1 MRVKNAEGQT
11 NLSPLPREGMAG
23 GGAFREVPYMGV
35 IWVVAEAHKRG
46 FWNGNPDWCNLGQ
59 GQPEIGEM
67 EGAPDRLRSVVIE
80 PEDQAYGPINGTDEM
95 RQAVADHYN
104 RYYRRDKK
112 PYRVENVG
120 VAQGGRL
127 MLSRVFGAVRGR
139 MGYQVP
145 DYTAYQDMMDYA
157 SNRLEPVLIPTV
169 EEENFSIPATRFAEA
184 AKSLDSF
191 LVSNPCNP
199 TGHVIQGD
207 ELASYCE
214 TSRREGCTLVMDEF
228 YSHFIYDG
236 LEAGC
241 GPISSAGFVEDP
253 DSDPILVIDG
263 LTKSF
268 RYPGWR
274 IGWVLGPPE
283 IIETLGRAA
292 SAIDGGPSRVVQR
305 MALRALEPEYADL
318 ETSALREVFVKKRN
332 MMVERLTKMGMRCL
346 PGAATFYV
354 WACVEGLP
362 EPLNDGM
369 GMFWAALEKKVMT
382 VPGEFFDVNP
392 GGKRTEESPFRQW
405 VRFSFG
411 PAYENVDLGLSRL
424 EELLGEKK

>member
-1 MRVKNAEGQT
+1 
-11 NLSPLPREGMAG
+11 MAG
-23 GGAFREVPYMGV
+23 DGAFREVPYMGV

-80 PEDQAYGPINGTDEM
+80 PEEQAYGPIYGTDEM

-104 RYYRRDKK
+104 RCYRRGKK
-112 PYRVENVG
+112 PYTAANVG
-120 VAQGGRL
+120 IAQGGRL
-127 MLSRVFGAVRGR
+127 MLSRVFGAVQGR

-157 SNRLEPVLIPTV
+157 ASRLEPVLIPTI
-169 EEENFSIPATRFAEA
+169 EENNFSIPATEFAEA
-184 AKSLDSF
+184 ARTLDSF
-191 LVSNPCNP
+191 LISNPCNP
-199 TGHVIQGD
+199 TGHVIQGG

-214 TSRREGCTLVMDEF
+214 TARREGCTLIMDEF
-228 YSHFIYDG
+228 YSHFIYEG
-236 LEAGC
+236 EQPGS
-241 GPISSAGFVEDP
+241 GPVSSAEFVDDP
-253 DSDPILVIDG
+253 DTDPILVIDG

-274 IGWVLGPPE
+274 VGWVLGPPE
-283 IIETLGRAA
+283 MVDTLGRAA
-292 SAIDGGPSRVVQR
+292 SAIDGGPSRVSQR
-305 MALRALEPEYADL
+305 MALGALEPSYADQ
-318 ETSALREVFVKKRN
+318 ETGALRGVFVRKRN

-354 WACVEGLP
+354 WACVEDLP

-369 GMFWAALEKKVMT
+369 GLFWAALDKRVMT
-382 VPGEFFDVNP
+382 VPGGFFDVNP
-392 GGKRTEESPFRQW
+392 GGVRSGESPFRQW

-411 PAYENVDLGLSRL
+411 PPHDNVDLGLTRL
-424 EELLGEKK
+424 EGLFREHGGDC

>member
-1 MRVKNAEGQT
+1 
-11 NLSPLPREGMAG
+11 MAG
-23 GGAFREVPYMGV
+23 DGAFREVPYMGV

-80 PEDQAYGPINGTDEM
+80 PEEQAYGPINGTDEM

-104 RYYRRDKK
+104 RCYRRDKK
-112 PYRVENVG
+112 QYTAANVG
-120 VAQGGRL
+120 IAQGGRL
-127 MLSRVFGAVRGR
+127 MLSRVFGAVQGR

-157 SNRLEPVLIPTV
+157 ASRLEPVLIPTI
-169 EEENFSIPATRFAEA
+169 EENNFSIPATEFAEA
-184 AKSLDSF
+184 ARTLDSF
-191 LVSNPCNP
+191 LISNPCNP
-199 TGHVIQGD
+199 TGHVIQGG

-214 TSRREGCTLVMDEF
+214 TARREGCTLIMDEF
-228 YSHFIYDG
+228 YSHFIYEG
-236 LEAGC
+236 EQPGS
-241 GPISSAGFVEDP
+241 GPVSSAEFVDDP
-253 DSDPILVIDG
+253 DTDPILVIDG

-274 IGWVLGPPE
+274 VGWVLGPPE
-283 IIETLGRAA
+283 MVDTLGRAA
-292 SAIDGGPSRVVQR
+292 SAIDGGPSRVSQR
-305 MALRALEPEYADL
+305 MALGALEPSYADQ
-318 ETSALREVFVKKRN
+318 ETGALRGVFVRKRN

-354 WACVEGLP
+354 WACVEDLP

-369 GMFWAALEKKVMT
+369 GLFWAALDKRVMT
-382 VPGEFFDVNP
+382 GPGEFFDVNP
-392 GGKRTEESPFRQW
+392 GGGRSGESPFRQW

-411 PAYENVDLGLSRL
+411 PPHDNVDLGLTRL
-424 EELLGEKK
+424 EGLFREHGVDC

>member
-1 MRVKNAEGQT
+1 
-11 NLSPLPREGMAG
+11 MAG
-23 GGAFREVPYMGV
+23 DGAFREVPYMGV

-67 EGAPDRLRSVVIE
+67 EGAPDGLRSGVIE
-80 PEDQAYGPINGTDEM
+80 PDEQADGPINGTDEM

-104 RYYRRDKK
+104 RCYRRGKK
-112 PYRVENVG
+112 PYTAANVG
-120 VAQGGRL
+120 IAQGGRL
-127 MLSRVFGAVRGR
+127 MLSRVFGAVQGR

-157 SNRLEPVLIPTV
+157 ASRLEPVLIPTT
-169 EEENFSIPATRFAEA
+169 EENNFSIPATEFAEA
-184 AKSLDSF
+184 ARALDSF
-191 LVSNPCNP
+191 LISNPCNP
-199 TGHVIQGD
+199 TGHVIQGG

-214 TSRREGCTLVMDEF
+214 TARREGCTLIMDEF
-228 YSHFIYDG
+228 YSHFIYEG
-236 LEAGC
+236 EQPGS
-241 GPISSAGFVEDP
+241 GPVSSAEFVDDP
-253 DSDPILVIDG
+253 DTDPILGIDG
-263 LTKSF
+263 LTKAF

-274 IGWVLGPPE
+274 VGWVLGPPE
-283 IIETLGRAA
+283 VIETLGRAA
-292 SAIDGGPSRVVQR
+292 SAIDGGPSRVSQR
-305 MALRALEPEYADL
+305 MALGALEPSYADQ
-318 ETSALREVFVKKRN
+318 ETGALRGVFVRKRN

-354 WACVEGLP
+354 WACVEDLP

-369 GMFWAALEKKVMT
+369 GLFWAALDKKVMT

-392 GGKRTEESPFRQW
+392 GGGRSGESPFRQW

-411 PAYENVDLGLSRL
+411 PPQDNVDLGLTRL
-424 EELLGEKK
+424 EGLFREHGVDC

>member
-1 MRVKNAEGQT
+1 
-11 NLSPLPREGMAG
+11 MAG
-23 GGAFREVPYMGV
+23 DGAFREVPYMGV

-80 PEDQAYGPINGTDEM
+80 PEEQAYGPINGTDEM

-112 PYRVENVG
+112 QYTAANVG
-120 VAQGGRL
+120 IAQGGRL
-127 MLSRVFGAVRGR
+127 MLSRVFGAVQGR

-157 SNRLEPVLIPTV
+157 ASRLEPVLIPTI
-169 EEENFSIPATRFAEA
+169 EENNFSIPATEFAEA
-184 AKSLDSF
+184 ARTLDSF
-191 LVSNPCNP
+191 LISNPCNP
-199 TGHVIQGD
+199 TGHVIQGG

-214 TSRREGCTLVMDEF
+214 TARREGCTLIMDEF
-228 YSHFIYDG
+228 YSHFIYEG
-236 LEAGC
+236 EQPGS
-241 GPISSAGFVEDP
+241 GPVSSAEFVDDP
-253 DSDPILVIDG
+253 DTDPILVIDG

-274 IGWVLGPPE
+274 VGWVLGPPE
-283 IIETLGRAA
+283 MVETLGRAA
-292 SAIDGGPSRVVQR
+292 SAIDGGPSRVSQR
-305 MALRALEPEYADL
+305 MALGALEASYADQ
-318 ETSALREVFVKKRN
+318 ETGALRGVFVRKRN

-354 WACVEGLP
+354 WACVEDLP

-369 GMFWAALEKKVMT
+369 GLFWAALDKRVMT

-392 GGKRTEESPFRQW
+392 GGVRSGESPFRQW

-411 PAYENVDLGLSRL
+411 PPHDNVDLGLTRL
-424 EELLGEKK
+424 EELFREHGVDC

>member
-1 MRVKNAEGQT
+1 
-11 NLSPLPREGMAG
+11 MAG
-23 GGAFREVPYMGV
+23 DGAFREVPYMGV

-80 PEDQAYGPINGTDEM
+80 PEEQAYGPINGTDEM

-104 RYYRRDKK
+104 RCYRRDKK
-112 PYRVENVG
+112 QYTAANVG
-120 VAQGGRL
+120 IAQGGRL
-127 MLSRVFGAVRGR
+127 MLSRVFGAVQGR

-157 SNRLEPVLIPTV
+157 ASRLEPVLIPTI
-169 EEENFSIPATRFAEA
+169 EENNFSIPATEFAEA
-184 AKSLDSF
+184 ARTLDSF
-191 LVSNPCNP
+191 LISNPCNP
-199 TGHVIQGD
+199 TGHVIQGG

-214 TSRREGCTLVMDEF
+214 TARREDCTLIMDEF
-228 YSHFIYDG
+228 YSHFIYEG
-236 LEAGC
+236 EQPGS
-241 GPISSAGFVEDP
+241 GPVSSAEFVDDP
-253 DSDPILVIDG
+253 DTDPILVIDG

-274 IGWVLGPPE
+274 VGWVLGPPE
-283 IIETLGRAA
+283 MVDTLGRAA
-292 SAIDGGPSRVVQR
+292 SAIDGGPSRVSQR
-305 MALRALEPEYADL
+305 MALGALEPSYADQ
-318 ETSALREVFVKKRN
+318 ETGALRGVFVRKRN
-332 MMVERLTKMGMRCL
+332 MMVERRTKMGMRCL

-354 WACVEGLP
+354 WACVEDLP

-369 GMFWAALEKKVMT
+369 GLFWAALDKRVMT

-392 GGKRTEESPFRQW
+392 GGVRSGESPFRQW

-411 PAYENVDLGLSRL
+411 PPHDNVDLGLTRL
-424 EELLGEKK
+424 EGLFREHGVDC

>member
-1 MRVKNAEGQT
+1 
-11 NLSPLPREGMAG
+11 MARD
-23 GGAFREVPYMGV
+23 GAFREVPYMGV

-67 EGAPDRLRSVVIE
+67 EGAPERLRSVVIE

-104 RYYRRDKK
+104 RYYRRGKK
-112 PYRVENVG
+112 PYTTANVG
-120 VAQGGRL
+120 IAQGGRL
-127 MLSRVFGAVRGR
+127 MLSRVFGAVQGR

-157 SNRLEPVLIPTV
+157 SSRLDPVLIATS
-169 EEENFSIPATRFAEA
+169 EENNFSIPAVEFVEA
-184 AKSLDSF
+184 AKGLDSF

-199 TGHVIQGD
+199 TGHVIQGG
-207 ELASYCE
+207 ELESYCE
-214 TSRREGCTLVMDEF
+214 TARNEGCTLIMDEF
-228 YSHFIYDG
+228 YSHFIYEGDQP
-236 LEAGC
+236 GC
-241 GPISSAGFVEDP
+241 GPVSCAQFVDNP
-253 DSDPILVIDG
+253 DTDPILVIDG

-274 IGWVLGPPE
+274 MGWVLGPPE

-292 SAIDGGPSRVVQR
+292 SAIDGGPSRVSQR
-305 MALRALEPEYADL
+305 MALRALESSYADQ
-318 ETSALREVFVKKRN
+318 ETGALREVFVKKRN

-346 PGAATFYV
+346 PGAATFYI
-354 WACVEGLP
+354 WACVESLP

-369 GMFWAALEKKVMT
+369 GLFWAALDRKVMT

-392 GGKRTEESPFRQW
+392 GGKRGGESPFRQW

-411 PAYENVDLGLSRL
+411 PPHDNVDLGLTRL
-424 EELLGEKK
+424 EELFREHGVDC

>member
-1 MRVKNAEGQT
+1 
-11 NLSPLPREGMAG
+11 MAG
-23 GGAFREVPYMGV
+23 DGAFREVPYMGV

-80 PEDQAYGPINGTDEM
+80 PEEQAYGPINGTDEM

-104 RYYRRDKK
+104 RCYRRDKK
-112 PYRVENVG
+112 QYTAANVG
-120 VAQGGRL
+120 IAQGGRL
-127 MLSRVFGAVRGR
+127 MLSRVFGAVQGR

-157 SNRLEPVLIPTV
+157 ASRLEPVLIPTI
-169 EEENFSIPATRFAEA
+169 EENNFSIPATEFAEA
-184 AKSLDSF
+184 AGTLDSF
-191 LVSNPCNP
+191 LISNPCNP
-199 TGHVIQGD
+199 TGHVIQGS

-214 TSRREGCTLVMDEF
+214 TARREGCTLIMDEF
-228 YSHFIYDG
+228 YSHFIYEG
-236 LEAGC
+236 EQPGS
-241 GPISSAGFVEDP
+241 GPVSSAEFVDDP
-253 DSDPILVIDG
+253 DTDPILVIDG

-274 IGWVLGPPE
+274 VGWVLGPPE
-283 IIETLGRAA
+283 MVETLGRAA
-292 SAIDGGPSRVVQR
+292 SAIDGGPSRVSQR
-305 MALRALEPEYADL
+305 MALGALEPSYADQ
-318 ETSALREVFVKKRN
+318 ETGALRGVFVRKRN

-354 WACVEGLP
+354 WACVEDLP

-369 GMFWAALEKKVMT
+369 GLFWAALDKRVMT

-392 GGKRTEESPFRQW
+392 GGGRSGESPFRQW

-411 PAYENVDLGLSRL
+411 PPHDNVDLGLTRL
-424 EELLGEKK
+424 EGLFREHGVDC

>member
-1 MRVKNAEGQT
+1 
-11 NLSPLPREGMAG
+11 MAG
-23 GGAFREVPYMGV
+23 DGAFREVPYMGV

-67 EGAPDRLRSVVIE
+67 EGAPERLRSVVIE

-104 RYYRRDKK
+104 RYYRRGKK
-112 PYRVENVG
+112 SYTAANVG
-120 VAQGGRL
+120 IAQGGRL
-127 MLSRVFGAVRGR
+127 MLSRVFGAVQGR

-157 SNRLEPVLIPTV
+157 SSRLDPVLIATS
-169 EEENFSIPATRFAEA
+169 EENNFSIPAVEFVEA
-184 AKSLDSF
+184 AKGLDSF

-199 TGHVIQGD
+199 TGHVIQGG
-207 ELASYCE
+207 ELESYCE
-214 TSRREGCTLVMDEF
+214 TARNEGCTLIMDEF

-236 LEAGC
+236 DQPGC
-241 GPISSAGFVEDP
+241 GPVSCAQFVDNP
-253 DSDPILVIDG
+253 DTDPILVIDG

-274 IGWVLGPPE
+274 MGWVLGPPE

-292 SAIDGGPSRVVQR
+292 SAIDGGPSRVSQR
-305 MALRALEPEYADL
+305 MALRALESSYADQ
-318 ETSALREVFVKKRN
+318 ETGALREVFVKKRN
-332 MMVERLTKMGMRCL
+332 MMVNRLTKMGMRCL
-346 PGAATFYV
+346 PGAATFYI
-354 WACVEGLP
+354 WACVESLP

-369 GMFWAALEKKVMT
+369 GLFWAALDRKVMT

-392 GGKRTEESPFRQW
+392 GGKRGGESPFRQW

-411 PAYENVDLGLSRL
+411 PPHDNVDLGLTRL
-424 EELLGEKK
+424 EELFREHGVDC

>member
-1 MRVKNAEGQT
+1 
-11 NLSPLPREGMAG
+11 MARDD
-23 GGAFREVPYMGV
+23 AFREVPYMGV

-67 EGAPDRLRSVVIE
+67 EGAPERLRSVVIE

-104 RYYRRDKK
+104 RYYRRGKK
-112 PYRVENVG
+112 LYTAANVG
-120 VAQGGRL
+120 IAQGGRL
-127 MLSRVFGAVRGR
+127 MLSRVFGAVQGR
-139 MGYQVP
+139 MGYQIP

-157 SNRLEPVLIPTV
+157 SSRLDPVLIATS
-169 EEENFSIPATRFAEA
+169 EENNFSIPAVEFVEA
-184 AKSLDSF
+184 AKGLDSF

-199 TGHVIQGD
+199 TGHVIQGG
-207 ELASYCE
+207 ELESYCE
-214 TSRREGCTLVMDEF
+214 TARNEGCTLIMDEF
-228 YSHFIYDG
+228 YSHFIYEGDQP
-236 LEAGC
+236 GC
-241 GPISSAGFVEDP
+241 GPVSCAQFVDNP
-253 DSDPILVIDG
+253 DTDPILVIDG

-274 IGWVLGPPE
+274 MGWVLGPPE
-283 IIETLGRAA
+283 IIETLGRVA
-292 SAIDGGPSRVVQR
+292 SAIDGGPSRVSQR
-305 MALRALEPEYADL
+305 MALRALESSYADQ
-318 ETSALREVFVKKRN
+318 ETGALREVFVKKRN

-346 PGAATFYV
+346 PGAATFYI
-354 WACVEGLP
+354 WACVESLP

-369 GMFWAALEKKVMT
+369 GLFWAALDRKVMT

-392 GGKRTEESPFRQW
+392 GGERGGESPFRQW

-411 PAYENVDLGLSRL
+411 PPHDNVDLGLTRL
-424 EELLGEKK
+424 EELFREHGVDC

>member
-1 MRVKNAEGQT
+1 
-11 NLSPLPREGMAG
+11 MARD
-23 GGAFREVPYMGV
+23 GAFREVPYMGV

-67 EGAPDRLRSVVIE
+67 EGAPERLRSVVIE

-104 RYYRRDKK
+104 RYYRRGKRL
-112 PYRVENVG
+112 YTAANVG
-120 VAQGGRL
+120 IAQGGRL
-127 MLSRVFGAVRGR
+127 MLSRVFGAVQGR
-139 MGYQVP
+139 MGYQIP

-157 SNRLEPVLIPTV
+157 SSRLDPVLIATS
-169 EEENFSIPATRFAEA
+169 EENNFSIPAVEFVEA
-184 AKSLDSF
+184 AKGLDSF

-199 TGHVIQGD
+199 TGHVIQGG
-207 ELASYCE
+207 ELESYCE
-214 TSRREGCTLVMDEF
+214 TARNEGCTLIMDEF
-228 YSHFIYDG
+228 YSHFIYEGDQP
-236 LEAGC
+236 GC
-241 GPISSAGFVEDP
+241 GPVSCAQFVDNP
-253 DSDPILVIDG
+253 DTDPILVIDG

-274 IGWVLGPPE
+274 MGWVLGPPE
-283 IIETLGRAA
+283 IIETLGRVA
-292 SAIDGGPSRVVQR
+292 SAIDGGPSRVSQR
-305 MALRALEPEYADL
+305 MALRALESSYADQ
-318 ETSALREVFVKKRN
+318 ETGALREVFVKKRN

-346 PGAATFYV
+346 PGAATFYI
-354 WACVEGLP
+354 WACVESLP

-369 GMFWAALEKKVMT
+369 GLFWAALDRKVMT

-392 GGKRTEESPFRQW
+392 GGERGGESPFRQW

-411 PAYENVDLGLSRL
+411 PPHDNVDLGLTRL
-424 EELLGEKK
+424 EELFREHGVDC

>member
-1 MRVKNAEGQT
+1 
-11 NLSPLPREGMAG
+11 MAG
-23 GGAFREVPYMGV
+23 DGAFREVPYMGV

-59 GQPEIGEM
+59 GPPEIGEM

-80 PEDQAYGPINGTDEM
+80 PEEQAYGPINGTDEM

-104 RYYRRDKK
+104 RCYRRDKK
-112 PYRVENVG
+112 QYTAANVG
-120 VAQGGRL
+120 IAQGGRL
-127 MLSRVFGAVRGR
+127 MLSRVFGAVQGR

-157 SNRLEPVLIPTV
+157 ASRLEPVLIPTI
-169 EEENFSIPATRFAEA
+169 EENNFSIPATEFAEA
-184 AKSLDSF
+184 ARTLDSF
-191 LVSNPCNP
+191 LISNPCNP
-199 TGHVIQGD
+199 TGHVIQGG

-214 TSRREGCTLVMDEF
+214 TARREGCTLIMDEF
-228 YSHFIYDG
+228 YSHFIYEG
-236 LEAGC
+236 EQPGSA
-241 GPISSAGFVEDP
+241 PVSSAEFVDDP
-253 DSDPILVIDG
+253 DTDPILVIDG

-274 IGWVLGPPE
+274 VGWVLGPPE
-283 IIETLGRAA
+283 VIETLGRAA
-292 SAIDGGPSRVVQR
+292 SAIDGGPSRVSQR
-305 MALRALEPEYADL
+305 MALRALEASYADQ
-318 ETSALREVFVKKRN
+318 ETGALRRVFVRKRN

-354 WACVEGLP
+354 WACVEDLP
-362 EPLNDGM
+362 EPLNDGR
-369 GMFWAALEKKVMT
+369 GLFWAALDKRVMT

-392 GGKRTEESPFRQW
+392 GGVRSGESPFRQW

-411 PAYENVDLGLSRL
+411 PPHDNVDLGLTRL
-424 EELLGEKK
+424 EGLFREHGVDC

>member
-1 MRVKNAEGQT
+1 
-11 NLSPLPREGMAG
+11 MAG
-23 GGAFREVPYMGV
+23 DGAFREVPYMGV

-80 PEDQAYGPINGTDEM
+80 PDEQAYGPINGTDEM

-104 RYYRRDKK
+104 RCYRRDKK
-112 PYRVENVG
+112 QYTAANVG
-120 VAQGGRL
+120 IAQGGRL
-127 MLSRVFGAVRGR
+127 MLSRVFGAVQGR

-157 SNRLEPVLIPTV
+157 ASRLEPVLIPTI
-169 EEENFSIPATRFAEA
+169 EENNFSIPATEFAEA
-184 AKSLDSF
+184 ARTLDSF
-191 LVSNPCNP
+191 LISNPCNP
-199 TGHVIQGD
+199 TGHVIQGG

-214 TSRREGCTLVMDEF
+214 TARREGCTLIMDEF
-228 YSHFIYDG
+228 YSHFIYEG
-236 LEAGC
+236 EQPGS
-241 GPISSAGFVEDP
+241 GPVSSAEFVDDP
-253 DSDPILVIDG
+253 DTDPILVIDG

-274 IGWVLGPPE
+274 VGWVLGPPE
-283 IIETLGRAA
+283 MVDTLGRAA
-292 SAIDGGPSRVVQR
+292 SAIDGGPSRVSQR
-305 MALRALEPEYADL
+305 MALGALEPSYADQ
-318 ETSALREVFVKKRN
+318 ETGALRGVFVRKRN

-354 WACVEGLP
+354 WACVEDLP

-369 GMFWAALEKKVMT
+369 GLFWAALDKRVMT

-392 GGKRTEESPFRQW
+392 GGGRSGESPFRQW

-411 PAYENVDLGLSRL
+411 PPHDNVDLGLTRL
-424 EELLGEKK
+424 EGLFREHGVDC

>member
-1 MRVKNAEGQT
+1 
-11 NLSPLPREGMAG
+11 MAG
-23 GGAFREVPYMGV
+23 DGAFREVPYMGV

-112 PYRVENVG
+112 QYTAANVG
-120 VAQGGRL
+120 IAQGGRL
-127 MLSRVFGAVRGR
+127 MLSRGFGAVQGR

-157 SNRLEPVLIPTV
+157 ASRLEPVLIPTI
-169 EEENFSIPATRFAEA
+169 EENNFSIPATEFAEA
-184 AKSLDSF
+184 ARTLDSF
-191 LVSNPCNP
+191 LISNPCNP
-199 TGHVIQGD
+199 TGHVIQGG

-214 TSRREGCTLVMDEF
+214 TARREGCTLIMDEF
-228 YSHFIYDG
+228 YSHFIYEG
-236 LEAGC
+236 EHPGS
-241 GPISSAGFVEDP
+241 GPVSSAEFVDDP
-253 DSDPILVIDG
+253 DTDPILVIDG

-274 IGWVLGPPE
+274 VGWVLGPPE
-283 IIETLGRAA
+283 MVETLGRAA
-292 SAIDGGPSRVVQR
+292 SAIDGGPSRVSQR
-305 MALRALEPEYADL
+305 MALRALEASYADQ
-318 ETSALREVFVKKRN
+318 ETGALRGVFVRKRN

-354 WACVEGLP
+354 WACVEDLP

-369 GMFWAALEKKVMT
+369 GLFWAALDKRVMT

-392 GGKRTEESPFRQW
+392 GGVRSGESPFRQW

-411 PAYENVDLGLSRL
+411 PPHDNVDLGLTRL
-424 EELLGEKK
+424 EELFREHGVDC

>member
-1 MRVKNAEGQT
+1 
-11 NLSPLPREGMAG
+11 MAG
-23 GGAFREVPYMGV
+23 DGAFREVPYMGV

-80 PEDQAYGPINGTDEM
+80 PDEQAYGPINGTDEM

-104 RYYRRDKK
+104 RCYRRDKK
-112 PYRVENVG
+112 QYTAANVG
-120 VAQGGRL
+120 IAQGGRL
-127 MLSRVFGAVRGR
+127 MLSRVFGAVQGR

-157 SNRLEPVLIPTV
+157 ASRLEPVLIPTI
-169 EEENFSIPATRFAEA
+169 EENNFSIPATEFAEA
-184 AKSLDSF
+184 ARTLDSF
-191 LVSNPCNP
+191 LISNPCNP
-199 TGHVIQGD
+199 TGHVIQGG

-214 TSRREGCTLVMDEF
+214 TARREGCTLIMDEF
-228 YSHFIYDG
+228 YSHFIYEG
-236 LEAGC
+236 EQPGS
-241 GPISSAGFVEDP
+241 GPVSSAEFVDDP
-253 DSDPILVIDG
+253 DTDPILVIDG

-274 IGWVLGPPE
+274 VGWVLGPPE
-283 IIETLGRAA
+283 MVETLGRAA
-292 SAIDGGPSRVVQR
+292 SAIDGGPSRVSQR
-305 MALRALEPEYADL
+305 MALGALEPSYADQ
-318 ETSALREVFVKKRN
+318 ETGALRGVFVRKRN

-354 WACVEGLP
+354 WACVEDLP

-369 GMFWAALEKKVMT
+369 GLFWAALDKRVMT

-392 GGKRTEESPFRQW
+392 GGGRSGESPFRQW

-411 PAYENVDLGLSRL
+411 PPHDNVDLGLTRL
-424 EELLGEKK
+424 EGLFREHGVDC

>member
-1 MRVKNAEGQT
+1 
-11 NLSPLPREGMAG
+11 MAG
-23 GGAFREVPYMGV
+23 DGAFREVPYMGV

-112 PYRVENVG
+112 QYTAANVG
-120 VAQGGRL
+120 IAQGGRL
-127 MLSRVFGAVRGR
+127 MLSRVFGAVQGR

-157 SNRLEPVLIPTV
+157 ASRLEPVLIPTI
-169 EEENFSIPATRFAEA
+169 EENNFSIPATEFAEA
-184 AKSLDSF
+184 ARTLDSF
-191 LVSNPCNP
+191 LISNPCNP
-199 TGHVIQGD
+199 TGHVIQGG

-214 TSRREGCTLVMDEF
+214 TARREGCTLIMDEF
-228 YSHFIYDG
+228 YSHFIYEG
-236 LEAGC
+236 EHPGS
-241 GPISSAGFVEDP
+241 GPVSSAEFVDDP
-253 DSDPILVIDG
+253 DTDPILVIDG

-274 IGWVLGPPE
+274 VGWVLGPPE
-283 IIETLGRAA
+283 VIETLGRAA
-292 SAIDGGPSRVVQR
+292 SAIDGGPSRVSQR
-305 MALRALEPEYADL
+305 MALGALEASYADQ
-318 ETSALREVFVKKRN
+318 ETGALRGVFVRKRN

-354 WACVEGLP
+354 WACVEDLP

-369 GMFWAALEKKVMT
+369 GLFWAALDKRVMT

-392 GGKRTEESPFRQW
+392 GGVRSGESPFRQW

-411 PAYENVDLGLSRL
+411 PPHDNVDLGLTRL
-424 EELLGEKK
+424 EELFREHGVDC